1 VCGILT
7 LAGRFAA
14 LYTNMA
20 NNVIEKI
27 EREIWMQYFT
37 NVAAAGARSPGKHV
51 AVDMS
56 GKKNFS
62 NRFEIRK
69 ESMNAHVSM

>member
-1 VCGILT
+1 
-7 LAGRFAA
+7 
-14 LYTNMA
+14 MA
-20 NNVIEKI
+20 NNVIEKV

-56 GKKNFS
+56 GKKVLEKASTLKN
-62 NRFEIRK
+62 
-69 ESMNAHVSM
+69 